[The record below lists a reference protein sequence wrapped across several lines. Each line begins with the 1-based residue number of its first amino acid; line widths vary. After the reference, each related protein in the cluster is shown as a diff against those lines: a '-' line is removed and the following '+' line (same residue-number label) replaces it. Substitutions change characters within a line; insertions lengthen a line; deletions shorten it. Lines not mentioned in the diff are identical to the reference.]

1 METITIS
8 KSEYDEL
15 IRQSKRM
22 KFIEHYRPTLAQDI
36 DTGEYSVTVHENG
49 IIDTLRYGK
58 GIECIDKAIE
68 DIQEMQKA
76 FWIGEES
83 EIFAGRTVEEI
94 LIELFDEKERE
105 EVLREGWYGPV
116 DLSLKMTVTDSETGI
131 KKLTTISKLIN
142 EIVVFPELI
151 LTAYN

>member
-22 KFIEHYRPTLAQDI
+22 KFIEHYRPTIAQDI

-49 IIDTLRYGK
+49 IIETLRYGK

-83 EIFAGRTVEEI
+83 EIYAGCTIQKI

-105 EVLREGWYGPV
+105 EILSEGCYGSV

>member
-68 DIQEMQKA
+68 DIQKMQKA

-83 EIFAGRTVEEI
+83 EIYAGRTVEEI